1 MIGPVFLAT
10 PIGMNA
16 NNAISHA
23 RYLEDR
29 WDVTVCQA
37 KTVFEDKFKE
47 VGGWGGYVSFVGAG
61 INYHTRQPVF
71 PTICCVQRQVGR
83 ATGQIVETALA
94 AGKEVF
100 TLLIEEDKVHL
111 YSVLGFQ
118 LVNTENWQSG
128 WALEL
133 AEIKEKGCA

>member
-1 MIGPVFLAT
+1 M
-10 PIGMNA
+10 
-16 NNAISHA
+16 
-23 RYLEDR
+23 
-29 WDVTVCQA
+29 
-37 KTVFEDKFKE
+37 
-47 VGGWGGYVSFVGAG
+47 GGYVSFVGAG